1 MLDSFR
7 GDRHFS
13 QITLGPFSPSE
24 HKLYLQT
31 LVGGPEMS
39 DSLVEKLYDGTEG
52 NPFFTKEMVRAL
64 LDSGGIAKDHTGAW
78 NLTGETGLATDSLPA
93 TIQQVVERRIERL
106 PEDLRDVLRVAS
118 VIGKT
123 FDSRDLETL
132 VDRKG
137 DVEDALDRL
146 ILDGLIEEERE
157 SRGDRLT
164 FSSGVVRDVLYAEL
178 SRRQRRSLHRK
189 YAEHIEKRHEGRLE
203 RIYPQLVYHY
213 SQADIG
219 EKTVEFALRLARA
232 SLDAFSPDEA
242 TRAVKTALEFLD
254 DEWEGEP
261 WREGEAHMM
270 LAQAAKM
277 SGDIEGALREVES
290 ANKIFEKTKDSPLAI
305 HALLLAAE
313 TAWQARRIDETR
325 RWIERGL
332 PAARAAGDTDSLKQL
347 LSLAGS
353 LANLLGEY
361 EKADQYGDEALR
373 LVPETAASET
383 EEELPRG
390 GTLVVA
396 LVNPINTL
404 DPPSLELME
413 EAEILDKCVRDSATH

>member
-1 MLDSFR
+1 MLEDLHGGKVSIEALPYIVRRLGPTPTLIIGTYRTSEIDKYHPLSQMLDSFR

-31 LVGGPEMS
+31 LVGGPEIS
-39 DSLVEKLYDGTEG
+39 DSLIEKLYDGTEG

-137 DVEDALDRL
+137 DVEDAIDRL

-164 FSSGVVRDVLYAEL
+164 FSSGIVRDVSTQIA
-178 SRRQRRSLHRK
+178 
-189 YAEHIEKRHEGRLE
+189 
-203 RIYPQLVYHY
+203 
-213 SQADIG
+213 
-219 EKTVEFALRLARA
+219 
-232 SLDAFSPDEA
+232 A
-242 TRAVKTALEFLD
+242 TSTSH
-254 DEWEGEP
+254 P
-261 WREGEAHMM
+261 
-270 LAQAAKM
+270 
-277 SGDIEGALREVES
+277 
-290 ANKIFEKTKDSPLAI
+290 T
-305 HALLLAAE
+305 
-313 TAWQARRIDETR
+313 
-325 RWIERGL
+325 
-332 PAARAAGDTDSLKQL
+332 
-347 LSLAGS
+347 
-353 LANLLGEY
+353 
-361 EKADQYGDEALR
+361 
-373 LVPETAASET
+373 SE
-383 EEELPRG
+383 
-390 GTLVVA
+390 
-396 LVNPINTL
+396 I
-404 DPPSLELME
+404 
-413 EAEILDKCVRDSATH
+413 C